1 MSKQRSILITGA
13 GGLIGSALCKTF
25 LSAGWRVVGQVNH
38 SKGIDGIEVI
48 KKDLSKA
55 SSGSEL
61 VEQVGSIDCVINNA
75 ADQSVLD
82 LKNYSSSKA
91 QEIFQINLLSPIEI
105 ILAAKSKRATLA
117 INISS
122 IEALKAKSG
131 HEIYGA
137 SKSALESVT
146 RSLALSLAPM
156 RINGIRL
163 GLIGDSNLESRWP
176 EGFSSWTN
184 TVPARRIGS
193 AEEVANLALAITGET
208 FNFASGSIIDFD
220 GGKSVHPGW

>member
-1 MSKQRSILITGA
+1 MNKQKSILITGA
-13 GGLIGSALCKTF
+13 SGLIGSALCKTF
-25 LSAGWRVVGQVNH
+25 VAAGWRVVGQINS

-48 KKDLSKA
+48 KKDLSIA
-55 SSGSEL
+55 SSGTEL
-61 VEQVGSIDCVINNA
+61 VEQIGSIDCVINNA
-75 ADQSVLD
+75 ADQSLLY
-82 LKNYSSSKA
+82 LKDYSSSKA
-91 QEIFQINLLSPIEI
+91 QEIFQINVLSPIEI
-105 ILAAKSKRATLA
+105 ILAAKSKGAELA

-122 IEALKAKSG
+122 IEALNAKSG

-163 GLIGDSNLESRWP
+163 GLIGDSTLANSWP
-176 EGFSSWTN
+176 EGFSSWTK
-184 TVPARRIGS
+184 TVPAGRIGS
-193 AEEVANLALAITGET
+193 AKEVANLALAMTSET

>member
-1 MSKQRSILITGA
+1 
-13 GGLIGSALCKTF
+13 LCKTF

-48 KKDLSKA
+48 QKDLSKT
-55 SSGSEL
+55 SSGTEL
-61 VEQVGSIDCVINNA
+61 VEQVGSIECVINNA
-75 ADQSVLD
+75 ADQSVIHLE
-82 LKNYSSSKA
+82 NYSSRKA

-105 ILAAKSKRATLA
+105 ILAAKSKGATLA

-122 IEALKAKSG
+122 IEALNAKSG

-163 GLIGDSNLESRWP
+163 GLIGDSKLESRWP
-176 EGFSSWTN
+176 EGFSSWTT
-184 TVPARRIGS
+184 TVPAGRIGS
-193 AEEVANLALAITGET
+193 AENFLKALQEEPKLI
-208 FNFASGSIIDFD
+208 FQR
-220 GGKSVHPGW
+220 

>member
-13 GGLIGSALCKTF
+13 GGLIGSSLCKTF

-48 KKDLSKA
+48 QKDLSKT
-55 SSGSEL
+55 SSGTEL
-61 VEQVGSIDCVINNA
+61 VEQVGSIECVINNA
-75 ADQSVLD
+75 ADQSVIHLE
-82 LKNYSSSKA
+82 NYSSRKA

-105 ILAAKSKRATLA
+105 ILAAKSKGATLA

-122 IEALKAKSG
+122 IEAINSKSG

-146 RSLALSLAPM
+146 RSHK
-156 RINGIRL
+156 
-163 GLIGDSNLESRWP
+163 W
-176 EGFSSWTN
+176 
-184 TVPARRIGS
+184 
-193 AEEVANLALAITGET
+193 
-208 FNFASGSIIDFD
+208 
-220 GGKSVHPGW
+220 HC

>member
-25 LSAGWRVVGQVNH
+25 ISAGWRVVGQVNH

-61 VEQVGSIDCVINNA
+61 IEQIGSIDCVINNA

-82 LKNYSSSKA
+82 LKNYSSVKA
-91 QEIFQINLLSPIEI
+91 QEIFQINLLTPIEI
-105 ILAAKSKRATLA
+105 ILAAKSKGATLA

-122 IEALKAKSG
+122 IEALNAKSG

-163 GLIGDSNLESRWP
+163 GLIGDSKLEGRWP
-176 EGFSSWTN
+176 EG
-184 TVPARRIGS
+184 
-193 AEEVANLALAITGET
+193 
-208 FNFASGSIIDFD
+208 
-220 GGKSVHPGW
+220 